1 MFSYFSRQK
10 RTKKVLLSLFWGLLS
25 LFLILWLCCP
35 AWLQRHFLSFSA
47 CSSANSEH
55 AVDSVTLQRLRV
67 DSLLRAPRKVQ
78 ALIAAHSKKTPNAIS
93 HIDGY
98 AETFSDLNP
107 QHLNTA
113 RKVGIPSC
121 KDRHAATRRAN
132 ELVYIGDN
140 PYFHVRPLNYSIPY
154 LVPHAATLLEEIGRS
169 FLDSLTT
176 KGYAFQQLV
185 VTSVLRTA
193 ADVNQ
198 LRKRNRNAAAESA
211 HSYGTTFDISYTH
224 FLPLVAPSQ
233 RLRNADPYTLKCIL
247 AEVLRDQRRNGTC
260 YVKYEVHQA
269 CFHIT
274 AR

>member
-1 MFSYFSRQK
+1 MLSYFLRQK
-10 RTKKVLLSLFWGLLS
+10 RTKMVLLSLFWGLLS
-25 LFLILWLCCP
+25 LFLILWVCCP
-35 AWLQRHFLSFSA
+35 AWLQRHFSPFSA

-55 AVDSVTLQRLRV
+55 AVDSVALQRLRV

-78 ALIAAHSKKTPNAIS
+78 ALTAAHSKKTPNAIS

-98 AETFSDLNP
+98 EETFSDLNP

-113 RKVGIPSC
+113 RKIGIPSC
-121 KDRHAATRRAN
+121 KDRHAATRRAD

-193 ADVNQ
+193 ADVDQ
-198 LRKRNRNAAAESA
+198 LRKRNRNAAA
-211 HSYGTTFDISYTH
+211 
-224 FLPLVAPSQ
+224 Q
-233 RLRNADPYTLKCIL
+233 RP
-247 AEVLRDQRRNGTC
+247 VG
-260 YVKYEVHQA
+260 
-269 CFHIT
+269 
-274 AR
+274 